1 MDLNN
6 KRKKYNK
13 IYSET
18 GSAETFVLLDEI
30 NSDLEDYID
39 NLMNDSNTDFVLEK
53 SRKYRK

>member
-13 IYSET
+13 IDSET
-18 GSAETFVLLDEI
+18 GSAETFVLLAEI

-39 NLMNDSNTDFVLEK
+39 NLMNDLNTDFVLEK
-53 SRKYRK
+53 SRKHRK